1 MGIILL
7 LGVGLIG
14 IQAQDAVMVA
24 GGDASG
30 SGGSS
35 SFSVGQVQFYC
46 CTGTTGCSTI
56 EGVQQ
61 PWEISV
67 ITVIDESSDLTYTCS
82 VYPNPVSDNLNI
94 VIENYHNESLSYH
107 LYDMNG
113 NLLESQRI
121 MGDIST
127 LSMSKYSPAS
137 YFLKISDKQ
146 KDIKV
151 FKIIKK

>member
-1 MGIILL
+1 MGTIFFI
-7 LGVGLIG
+7 GCGLIG
-14 IQAQDAVMVA
+14 IQAQEAVLIA

-35 SFSVGQVQFYC
+35 SFSIGQVQFYC
-46 CTGTTGCSTI
+46 CTGTTGCSTV

-67 ITVIDESSDLTYTCS
+67 ITLVDESDDLSYKCS
-82 VYPNPVSDNLNI
+82 VYPNPVSENLTI
-94 VIENYHNESLSYH
+94 LIENYHNENLSYH

-113 NLLESQRI
+113 NLLESEKI
-121 MGDIST
+121 MGDKST
-127 LSMSKYSPAS
+127 LRMGSYAPAS

-151 FKIIKK
+151 FKIII